1 MRYVQVRFNPR
12 KADRP
17 VYTAPSVDVFRMLL
31 VTGSSLE
38 DDFLDMDIDKD
49 VRKMLLD
56 AAKKGPVSAADITAH
71 RNLFFDR
78 ASELDSI
85 QVCHGDIL
93 LIDSKHR
100 KWRTMFSC
108 CPPVC
113 VRACV

>member
-71 RNLFFDR
+71 RNLF
-78 ASELDSI
+78 ST
-85 QVCHGDIL
+85 V
-93 LIDSKHR
+93 
-100 KWRTMFSC
+100 
-108 CPPVC
+108 PVN
-113 VRACV
+113 

>member
-56 AAKKGPVSAADITAH
+56 AAKKGPVSA
-71 RNLFFDR
+71 RL
-78 ASELDSI
+78 
-85 QVCHGDIL
+85 IL
-93 LIDSKHR
+93 L
-100 KWRTMFSC
+100 RTEIFFSTV
-108 CPPVC
+108 PVN
-113 VRACV
+113 